1 MAIDRATTNVTTTV
15 KAAQVSQP
23 AFWYRSDNEDSTD
36 ILSFLKIKIRDPLRS
51 QNRVV
56 YPHHQY
62 HYREYVHRS
71 YSVNGIQFRTIRHIP
86 EASVPLLR
94 QNGCGKTVAAKQ
106 LRQNRFLRS
115 DSQFRS
121 KVSVCENGSVGGRGT
136 SLITPG
142 WH

>member
-94 QNGCGKTVAAKQ
+94 QN
-106 LRQNRFLRS
+106 RFLRS